1 MIDPAMLQQL
11 MGALDAS
18 GRLGGMGMPFGF
30 ATPGGMGPA
39 GPKGPIQT
47 SPQSSLFATPGGMGP
62 AGPKGPI
69 QTSPQSSL
77 FAQLG
82 SRARGPMPGNN
93 PAGLGFNRGTM
104 AKPQMGQL
112 GRKPIM
118 GRPMKKPSLQRAGGL
133 TVADAFRG

>member
-1 MIDPAMLQQL
+1 MIDPAMLQKL
-11 MGALDAS
+11 MRALDAS

-47 SPQSSLFATPGGMGP
+47 SPQSSL
-62 AGPKGPI
+62 
-69 QTSPQSSL
+69 S
-77 FAQLG
+77 AQLG

-118 GRPMKKPSLQRAGGL
+118 GRPMKKPSLQRAGGP